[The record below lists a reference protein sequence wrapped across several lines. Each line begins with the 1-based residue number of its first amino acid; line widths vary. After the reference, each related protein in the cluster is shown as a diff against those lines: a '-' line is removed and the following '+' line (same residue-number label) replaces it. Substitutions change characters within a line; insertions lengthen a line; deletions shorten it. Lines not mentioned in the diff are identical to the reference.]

1 MRGRGR
7 FGADEEEVKPDLS
20 PMIDCIFILLIFFIV
35 TTVFVEEEGVDVT
48 RPDSSESASSLQD
61 SNSVILQITAENKIV
76 CDQKE
81 YAINE
86 VQSLVRERIADEKDT
101 PVIIQGDIKASHGV
115 VTQVFDQTKA
125 AGAIKITTSTT

>member
-7 FGADEEEVKPDLS
+7 LGADEEEVKPDLS

-86 VQSLVRERIADEKDT
+86 VQSMRCN
-101 PVIIQGDIKASHGV
+101 HW
-115 VTQVFDQTKA
+115 
-125 AGAIKITTSTT
+125 